1 MYRSDIID
9 TLERLMEKMKE
20 EGVEDI
26 TEYTFTET
34 IYAME
39 NIIEML
45 KENEE

>member
-26 TEYTFTET
+26 TEYTSLET

-39 NIIEML
+39 NIIVML